1 MRKGN
6 GKTHSN
12 IDLAQELRK
21 DLKQD
26 DSRNQYS
33 RSRDVQPEDL
43 DHELPPADSGDG
55 NASVSISGSSSG
67 ESNNNSENEKLK
79 AERDALLDRLARL
92 QAEFDNARKRAVR
105 EQQDF
110 REFASADVIRTILPT
125 LDSFERAIKAGGD
138 GAEFRN
144 GIELIYRQ
152 FQDALQ
158 KVGVQP
164 ISATGQTFDP
174 RIHEAIE
181 MVDTTDLPDQRV
193 VDELQRGY
201 KYKERMLRPAMV
213 RVARNERG

>member
-6 GKTHSN
+6 GKTHGN
-12 IDLAQELRK
+12 IDLAQ

-26 DSRNQYS
+26 GSRNQYS
-33 RSRDVQPEDL
+33 RNQDLQPQDL
-43 DHELPPADSGDG
+43 DHELPAAESGEG
-55 NASVSISGSSSG
+55 TAPVSISGSAG
-67 ESNNNSENEKLK
+67 EVSASETEKLK

-105 EQQDF
+105 EQQEF
-110 REFASADVIRTILPT
+110 REFATADVIRTILPT

-138 GAEFRN
+138 GSDFRN

-164 ISATGQTFDP
+164 IVAVGQAFDP
-174 RIHEAIE
+174 RLHEAIE
-181 MVDTTDLPDQRV
+181 MVDTTEVPDHQV

-213 RVARNERG
+213 RVARNSRE